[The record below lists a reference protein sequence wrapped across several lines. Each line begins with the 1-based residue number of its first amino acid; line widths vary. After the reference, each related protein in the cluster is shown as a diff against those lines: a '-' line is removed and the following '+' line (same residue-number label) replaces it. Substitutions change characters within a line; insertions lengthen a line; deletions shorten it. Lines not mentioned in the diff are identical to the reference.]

1 MKRNIFKEIFNYSF
15 DKTLIFISHRFST
28 TIMSDRIYLF
38 SDGEILEEGTHYE
51 LMQNNN
57 GKYKSMFDIQA
68 YEYLNGGDNNE
79 KN

>member
-1 MKRNIFKEIFNYSF
+1 
-15 DKTLIFISHRFST
+15 
-28 TIMSDRIYLF
+28 MSDRIYLF